1 MSRPRSW
8 FQTSSNA
15 HATRPASP
23 YARSTYRYTPLLAA
37 ILSPIWIL
45 PDPLGAFSGKLLFS
59 AVSSFVIPPLL
70 LHRPINAP
78 PHLVHLIWT
87 LNPMILNINT
97 RGSSESLLI
106 AMVLMSVV
114 CLKTRRLAR
123 AAALWALSVHWKVYP
138 IIYGAPI
145 LVELLKADK
154 GRLITWSKIRFAL
167 VSTGTFVGLGV
178 ACFAM

>member
-1 MSRPRSW
+1 VSRPRSW

-87 LNPMILNINT
+87 LNPMILNIN
-97 RGSSESLLI
+97 
-106 AMVLMSVV
+106 
-114 CLKTRRLAR
+114 KTRRLAR